1 MRKTWKRKSTYR
13 LLLFILICI
22 NLVGIFVYSYIKLD
36 KTIPDNIRIL
46 VGEKEN
52 FNFKLPIS
60 ADFVEDNVGVLQIDN
75 KMVSANEIKLD
86 LNKPFTLH
94 SSNTGN
100 YKINLKLF
108 GFLSFKQIELG
119 VIDTLEVIPSGN
131 SIGIYIETDG
141 VMVLGTGVVT
151 GADGLNYEPS
161 LNKLK
166 SGDYILAINQKQV
179 HSKEEVMEEIGRM
192 NAKDNQDGK
201 LNIRIR
207 RNKEE
212 LDYMIEPVKTASGE
226 YKIGAW
232 IRDNTQGI
240 GTLTFI
246 TTDGKFGALGHGI
259 TDVDTSLIMEMEEGS
274 IYKADIMTIVK
285 GKKGTPGE
293 LIGAISQNEKF
304 RLGSIKK
311 NTELGIYGEVKT
323 DVLDTISAPIPIG
336 LKQEVEYGPAT
347 ILSCVDNTVK
357 EYNIL
362 IEKIDIN
369 SSSLN
374 KGMVIHIVDNELIE
388 KTGGIVQGMSGSPII
403 QNGKIIG
410 AVTHVFIQD
419 STKGYGT
426 FIENMIYTLEK

>member
-36 KTIPDNIRIL
+36 KTIPDNIKIL

>member
-1 MRKTWKRKSTYR
+1 MRRTWKRKSTYR

-75 KMVSANEIKLD
+75 KMVSANKIKLD

-94 SSNTGN
+94 SSDTGS

-108 GFLSFKQIELG
+108 GFLNFKQIELG

-179 HSKEEVMEEIGRM
+179 HSKEEVMEEIS
-192 NAKDNQDGK
+192 NITKDNQDRK

-207 RNKEE
+207 RNTEE
-212 LDYMIEPVKTASGE
+212 LDYMIEPIKTASGE

-246 TTDGKFGALGHGI
+246 TKDGKFGALGHGI

-323 DVLDTISAPIPIG
+323 EVLDSISAPIPIG
-336 LKQEVEYGPAT
+336 LKQEVQYGPAT

-374 KGMVIHIVDNELIE
+374 KGMVIHIVDEELIE